1 MPKPFTEWTVL
12 PHDPIEKLADNLW
25 RVSGKMGR
33 VQRQMVLA
41 RRKDGDV
48 VVHNGIALEEPAM
61 KELEAWGAP
70 RVLVVPNGFHRV
82 DAAIWK
88 QRYPKMTVVAPPKG
102 AKRVSKI
109 VPVDMTTAEAPKDD
123 SVELFEL
130 DGVPSETNLLVRSGG
145 EVTLCFCDVVMNQ
158 PKVPGLMGFL
168 LAPTGKVAS
177 PRMARMFFVKDK
189 RALAAHLERL
199 AETPGLKRILFGHGR
214 PVTDDAPAALR
225 QVAAQLVG

>member
-12 PHDPIEKLADNLW
+12 PHDPVEKLADNLW
-25 RVSGKMGR
+25 RVSGKMGT

-48 VVHNGIALEEPAM
+48 VVYNGVALEEPEM

-70 RVLVVPNGFHRV
+70 GVLVVPNGFHRV

-88 QRYPKMTVVAPPKG
+88 QRYPKMKVVAPPKG

-109 VPVDMTTAEAPKDD
+109 VAVDAVTAEAPKDD
-123 SVELFEL
+123 TVELFEL
-130 DGVPSETNLLVRSGG
+130 DGVPSETNLLVRSGDD
-145 EVTLCFCDVVMNQ
+145 VTLCFCDVVMNQ
-158 PKVPGLMGFL
+158 PKVKGLIGFL
-168 LAPTGKVAS
+168 LAPTGKVAA

-189 RALAAHLERL
+189 RALAAHLEKL

-214 PVTDDAPAALR
+214 PVTDDAPGALR